1 MELTSGNKTLR
12 VAVYG
17 RVSTEHEAQ
26 ISALG
31 NQIQYYQN
39 IINEHPDWTLVEQ
52 YIDEGITGTS
62 YRKRP
67 SFLKMIEDAKK
78 GKFDL
83 IITREVCRF
92 ARNTVDT
99 LVYTRELKKHGVE
112 VYFVEDNIWTIR
124 DDDGELRLT
133 IMATLAQNESKKVS
147 ERVKAGQM
155 ISFQNGVLYGNG
167 NILGYDRIGREF
179 VINEEQA
186 ETVRM
191 IFNLYE
197 QGHGIR
203 HIQFALEQAGRKT
216 ATGLTRWHAAT
227 INHVIDNK
235 FYCGIIEYNKQYV
248 PDFLEQHKI
257 NNHGAV
263 ERTVIQGSHPI
274 IISKEQFDRCQEIK
288 RSRSQTINNQKVGLR
303 PPVSVWVSKLKCSC
317 GGTWNRKVWH
327 TNKDGVKQYAFQC
340 YKQIRSGTV
349 ATRQRKGLSIDG
361 VCTAPMIPQW
371 KLDICASEL
380 VKFLLANKKQIV
392 KYANDTLQKY
402 LDSDEAEKHLQAIN
416 DCENELLKIKDKLS
430 NLIDLEISGDI
441 TKDVFRQKQTELQ
454 RKVDSLSEKADREM
468 AALNSLSSNG
478 DSLENRVSFLKSVI
492 EDLADF
498 DTENVP
504 DYVIDAL
511 IREVLVDG
519 NDIHITLN
527 GNAGSVDMEL
537 PQKKKDTICIY
548 GANCDIIQNIPH
560 LVDSNTG
567 CYQQQR
573 KVESKLLLCTLKATE
588 TTKKEFFAKH
598 KTTYTKTNKWQDFKI
613 YLYI

>member
-1 MELTSGNKTLR
+1 MGLTSSNKTLR

-67 SFLKMIEDAKK
+67 SFLRMIKDAKSD
-78 GKFDL
+78 KFDL

-99 LVYTRELKKHGVE
+99 LVYTRELKKYGVE
-112 VYFVEDNIWTIR
+112 VYFIEDNIWTIH

-155 ISFQNGVLYGNG
+155 ISFQNGVFYGNG
-167 NILGYDRIGREF
+167 NILGYDRIGRDY

-191 IFNLYE
+191 IFDLYE

-216 ATGLTRWHAAT
+216 ATGLTRWHPKT
-227 INHVIDNK
+227 VNNVINNK

-263 ERTVIQGSHPI
+263 ERTIVQGTQPI
-274 IISKEQFDRCQEIK
+274 IISKEQFDHCQEIK
-288 RSRSQTINNQKVGLR
+288 QSHLKVVNDRRQGIR
-303 PPVSVWVSKLKCSC
+303 PPISVWVTKLKCSC
-317 GGTWNRKVWH
+317 GGTWNRKAWH
-327 TNKDGVKQYAFQC
+327 TTKDGVKQYAFQC
-340 YKQIRSGTV
+340 YKQIRTGTV
-349 ATRQRKGLSIDG
+349 ATRKRKGLSTEGI
-361 VCTAPMIPQW
+361 CTAPMIPQW

-380 VKFLLANKKQIV
+380 VKFLLKEKTHIVQSANEM
-392 KYANDTLQKY
+392 LQNC
-402 LDSDEAEKHLQAIN
+402 LDLDETEKHLKALNQY
-416 DCENELLKIKDKLS
+416 ENELLKIKARIS
-430 NLIDLEISGDI
+430 NLIDLEINGDI
-441 TKDVFRQKQTELQ
+441 SREIFRQKQNELQ
-454 RKVDSLSEKADREM
+454 RKVETISEKVNRET
-468 AALNSLSSNG
+468 AILNSLSGDS
-478 DSLENRVSFLKSVI
+478 DSLESRVKFLKSVI

-498 DTENVP
+498 DTDNVP

-511 IREVLVDG
+511 IQEVLVDG

-527 GNAGSVDMEL
+527 GDSGYVDMKL
-537 PQKKKDTICIY
+537 PTKKKDTTCIY
-548 GANCDIIQNIPH
+548 NADCDIITNIPH
-560 LVDSNTG
+560 LVDCNTG
-567 CYQQQR
+567 SNCRQIR
-573 KVESKLLLCTLKATE
+573 NLK
-588 TTKKEFFAKH
+588 K
-598 KTTYTKTNKWQDFKI
+598 
-613 YLYI
+613 